1 MHQVIIMIYDWGVN
15 MSGIV
20 SNVMTIVT
28 TVAEY
33 VTGDATLSVLA
44 FGGPLVAVGA
54 YAFHRL
60 IGR

>member
-1 MHQVIIMIYDWGVN
+1 

-28 TVAEY
+28 TVADY
-33 VTGDATLSVLA
+33 VTNDATLAVLT
-44 FGGPLVAVGA
+44 FGLPLVAVGA
-54 YAFHRL
+54 GAFHRL